1 MYNRVGRGEA
11 PFKLDDEAQVFYS
24 LINEVKKRDGLTVFA
39 WCIMPNHYHLAV
51 RTSTVPRLRTHDA
64 CIMLALGD
72 GEDRDVATLQIRD
85 MPVEVYEALALRARS
100 ERRSLAQQAVVEL
113 GRMPELQA
121 RQRRLALI
129 AELRERLQR
138 TPPVTPGT
146 PLARLVR
153 EDRDR

>member
-1 MYNRVGRGEA
+1 
-11 PFKLDDEAQVFYS
+11 
-24 LINEVKKRDGLTVFA
+24 
-39 WCIMPNHYHLAV
+39 
-51 RTSTVPRLRTHDA
+51 
-64 CIMLALGD
+64 MLALGD
-72 GEDRDVATLQIRD
+72 GEDGDVATLQIRD
-85 MPVEVYEALALRARS
+85 MPAEVYEALALRARS

-138 TPPVTPGT
+138 TPAVTPSP
-146 PLARLVR
+146 PLVRLVR